1 MMGTESRTKNGLFQI
16 YQIREYNLSVCI
28 VDLFL
33 KFREES
39 MQMECFWFRIPTIK
53 TKVNFGEYK
62 ASDLFALYIL
72 ILMKESPIK
81 KRCVKMDPIQSKMYL
96 TDFSSPVKK
105 SQIDLRKNE
114 KDDELYCEICH
125 KIFQVEGFKEHIIEH
140 QRKPKEK
147 IPTISEIYEKT
158 MSKVSRK
165 VENESYQNTKF

>member
-16 YQIREYNLSVCI
+16 YLIREYNLSVCI

-33 KFREES
+33 KFKEES
-39 MQMECFWFRIPTIK
+39 TQMECFWFRTQTIK

-96 TDFSSPVKK
+96 TDFSSSVKK
-105 SQIDLRKNE
+105 S
-114 KDDELYCEICH
+114 
-125 KIFQVEGFKEHIIEH
+125 
-140 QRKPKEK
+140 
-147 IPTISEIYEKT
+147 
-158 MSKVSRK
+158 
-165 VENESYQNTKF
+165 